1 MHIALRKSKEYR
13 SGSIGE
19 MAKTR
24 SYRPAEIVGRLTWW
38 KLSLGMEVSPILCV
52 RGRSVPDT
60 QNGWDLYSYDA
71 MALGY
76 EVGWRRPH
84 IRFDML
90 DCFVCVRC

>member
-1 MHIALRKSKEYR
+1 
-13 SGSIGE
+13 
-19 MAKTR
+19 
-24 SYRPAEIVGRLTWW
+24 
-38 KLSLGMEVSPILCV
+38 MEVSPILCV